1 MLRCDLPAIRKAALL
16 ALVVLVVGGC
26 GGHKSTA
33 PATTP
38 SVTQSGTTTTSTH
51 GTTTTLPRTSTSRHT
66 TTTTTPTTT
75 PPATTPTHPATKP
88 KRKLLVGAVEDEA
101 KFANTDAGASADM
114 ARARDAGFRVIAVT
128 EFWQAPLRE
137 LAPVERDA
145 LRKAARAALAHG
157 ITPVVDVAQFGAAT
171 PLTETEQK
179 QFASFAA
186 SVPRLVPQIEHVV
199 VGNEPNTNLFWRPQF
214 HSDGSDAAAHAYERL
229 LARSYDAIK
238 AVAPH
243 VEVIGGGLAAQGSDR
258 PFGKRPTHSP
268 VAFIRELGDAYR
280 ASGRSAPIMD
290 AFSMHVYGESSRVP
304 PTKAHPGST
313 TIGIADYYR
322 LEALLRHALGRI
334 TPIVYGEY
342 GVNTTIPA
350 AERTTYTGEQVASKK
365 PVDAR
370 TQARFYSKAIRLAA
384 CQPLVEM
391 LLFFH
396 VTDEPQLEHFQTGM
410 YYADGRAKPGLAEV
424 AHTADSAAAGTLP
437 CSG

>member
-1 MLRCDLPAIRKAALL
+1 M
-16 ALVVLVVGGC
+16 
-26 GGHKSTA
+26 T
-33 PATTP
+33 
-38 SVTQSGTTTTSTH
+38 
-51 GTTTTLPRTSTSRHT
+51 
-66 TTTTTPTTT
+66 
-75 PPATTPTHPATKP
+75 
-88 KRKLLVGAVEDEA
+88 
-101 KFANTDAGASADM
+101 
-114 ARARDAGFRVIAVT
+114 RARDAGFRVIAFSA
-128 EFWQAPLRE
+128 FWQPPLRE

-145 LRKAARAALAHG
+145 LRKAARAAVARG
-157 ITPVVDVAQFGAAT
+157 ITPIVDVAQFGAAT
-171 PLTETEQK
+171 PLTEAEQK
-179 QFASFAA
+179 QFASFTA
-186 SVPRLVPQIEHVV
+186 SVPRLVPQVEHVV

-214 HSDGSDAAAHAYERL
+214 HSDGTDAAAHAYERL

-243 VEVIGGGLAAQGSDR
+243 VEVIGGGLAAQGADR

-268 VAFIRELGDAYR
+268 VAFIRELGNAYR
-280 ASGRSAPIMD
+280 ASGRSSPIMD

-313 TIGIADYYR
+313 TIGIADYDR

-350 AERTTYTGEQVASKK
+350 SERTTYSGEQVASKS
-365 PVDAR
+365 PVDAQ
-370 TQARFYSKAIRLAA
+370 TQARFYSQAIRLAA
-384 CQPLVEM
+384 CQPLVRM

-410 YYADGRAKPGLAEV
+410 YYADRKAKPGLAEV